1 MGDGRV
7 LYSKQE
13 VMHMNRKIILI
24 PLLSL
29 FLVGCDAGPFAND
42 EYKPKGMTPTH
53 KIVRALTAEEVA
65 IFDDS
70 TAIADDYL
78 KSFTRSTEMRIYH
91 KKALPSH
98 TTSATY
104 DERASSLQSHKIYEN
119 GVFKTELSVENE
131 RIYEGSILNAEMN
144 LAYYGVVNDD
154 ETEITT
160 TLDLTDQSGEHTIEN
175 STDPFDPITDY
186 DFYFAID
193 LSTPV
198 WSLIGLCTIGMTDAG
213 LIAATFATND
223 VTPIGSVYV
232 ASDGSRFIVETNTFF
247 EAYFAKG
254 VDDETETEYYYLT
267 QARSYEEK
275 LIISNEVPNIADEPI
290 EYLARPILLSFEEDI
305 ITASTATNNNF
316 AIDSIPVPVEEEE

>member
-1 MGDGRV
+1 
-7 LYSKQE
+7 
-13 VMHMNRKIILI
+13 MNRKIILI

-70 TAIADDYL
+70 TAIADGYL

-175 STDPFDPITDY
+175 STNPFDPIADY
-186 DFYFAID
+186 DFYFA
-193 LSTPV
+193 
-198 WSLIGLCTIGMTDAG
+198 
-213 LIAATFATND
+213 
-223 VTPIGSVYV
+223 
-232 ASDGSRFIVETNTFF
+232 
-247 EAYFAKG
+247 
-254 VDDETETEYYYLT
+254 
-267 QARSYEEK
+267 
-275 LIISNEVPNIADEPI
+275 
-290 EYLARPILLSFEEDI
+290 
-305 ITASTATNNNF
+305 
-316 AIDSIPVPVEEEE
+316 